1 MLPPTPTPGEQTHK
15 DGKKKPR
22 RAEGWLLAVGAVI
35 LLALLGHVLNQQR
48 LSRQTPDTAD
58 VERRQPEV
66 STPAPQPPSSNAAPR
81 DAAGDLK
88 RTPTPV
94 RVVYMVTHK
103 HRLRDCH
110 GSLTFTRKGLRFD
123 SDEPEDSFDVAVD
136 EVTIEGDVLSIRN
149 KPWRFEF
156 TDGVR
161 GERVFKDWKAG
172 TLQTPKPAS

>member
-1 MLPPTPTPGEQTHK
+1 M
-15 DGKKKPR
+15 
-22 RAEGWLLAVGAVI
+22 
-35 LLALLGHVLNQQR
+35 
-48 LSRQTPDTAD
+48 
-58 VERRQPEV
+58 
-66 STPAPQPPSSNAAPR
+66 
-81 DAAGDLK
+81 
-88 RTPTPV
+88 

-161 GERVFKDWKAG
+161 VSASFKDWKAEPSDHEACAVSPAG
-172 TLQTPKPAS
+172 ATNGRTLSRRRQANRVCDGRERPHSGEDVEA

>member
-1 MLPPTPTPGEQTHK
+1 MVPPSPTPGEQTHT
-15 DGKKKPR
+15 GGMKKPR
-22 RAEGWLLAVGAVI
+22 RAKGWLLAVGALI
-35 LLALLGHVLNQQR
+35 LLALFGYVLNQQR

-81 DAAGDLK
+81 DAAGDVK
-88 RTPTPV
+88 RPATPM

-172 TLQTPKPAS
+172 TLRPPKPAP